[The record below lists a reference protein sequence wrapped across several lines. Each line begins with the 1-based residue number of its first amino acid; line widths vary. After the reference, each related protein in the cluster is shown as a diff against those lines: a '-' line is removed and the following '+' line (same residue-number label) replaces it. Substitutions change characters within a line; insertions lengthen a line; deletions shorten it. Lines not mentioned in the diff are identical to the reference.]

1 MNLLL
6 IFANAGIKNPSIW
19 YPTILGVLVVVSAI
33 GLFIGGTYLLLAT
46 NTGARLAFLIVGAAL
61 SGMLMLLSTLWWTT
75 ASPLNTLKGRIPGW
89 TATET
94 IGGDDFASSKI
105 EAIQTIGPKNKLDI
119 AETTNVKAAID
130 ALVVIPKSIGGVPAE
145 LPNQFQTFGSSTDY
159 LVEAA
164 YTTGGEAWL
173 DKTSPY
179 LHLGDI
185 KVTANTSFP
194 WVHVTSHVP
203 SYAVAVLCPIDL
215 AAQQVPFGDPVPT
228 AICDADKAVTTI
240 VLTKDL
246 GSLRFP
252 PFMVMVSSGIMFAL
266 FLLGLHWRERDMQEL
281 AEQDTADKD
290 ASNKSLADV

>member
-6 IFANAGIKNPSIW
+6 IFASVVTKDAGIW

-46 NTGARLAFLIVGAAL
+46 NTGARLGFLIVGAAL
-61 SGMLMLLSTLWWTT
+61 SGMLMLLAALWLTT

-94 IGGDDFASSKI
+94 IGGDDFARSKI
-105 EAIQTIGPKNKLDI
+105 EAIQTIGPKNKLGTD
-119 AETTNVKAAID
+119 ETTGVKAAID
-130 ALVVIPKSIGGVPAE
+130 ALVVIHKSIGGVPAD
-145 LPNQFQTFGSSTDY
+145 LPNQFQTFESSTDY
-159 LVEAA
+159 LVTAA

-179 LHLGDI
+179 LHLGNI
-185 KVTANTSFP
+185 KATTNASFP
-194 WVHVTSHVP
+194 WVHVTSHAP
-203 SYAVAVLCPIDL
+203 SYAVAVLCPVDL
-215 AAQQVPFGDPVPT
+215 AAQQVPFGDPIPA
-228 AICDADKAVTTI
+228 AICDTNKALTTI

-266 FLLGLHWRERDMQEL
+266 FLLGLHWRERDIQEL
-281 AEQDTADKD
+281 AEQDASDKSPTP
-290 ASNKSLADV
+290 AGV